1 MSITSP
7 IPVLR
12 GDRDSVL
19 RLDGEALV
27 LSRPHERLRIPL
39 AAVRQVRAEGR
50 SVTVELAA
58 GAPPAVH
65 RIAGVSGAAAA
76 VFAAAVTAAL
86 PEHPD
91 EEAVVV
97 TSAVAETRPQR
108 RIRLL
113 KRWALVFGLVVTAVA
128 AATGIATGGL
138 TGIGLGVMSLL
149 LGALGVAMTAVGL
162 GGLWLAHRQRFLLR
176 HGITVEAER
185 LPDEPWTYAYTDTDG
200 VSRSLWAKSGSATL
214 EVAYAPGDPS
224 EVVVRRSAARTAR
237 ETAFALGMSAC
248 GLAALGGVGVLL
260 VGSLQGVYVGG

>member
-12 GDRDSVL
+12 GSQGAVL

-27 LSRPHERLRIPL
+27 LTRPHAQLRIPL
-39 AAVRQVRAEGR
+39 AAVRRVRAEDR
-50 SVTVELAA
+50 SVSVELAA
-58 GAPPAVH
+58 GAAVH
-65 RIAGVSGAAAA
+65 RVAGVSSAAAA

-97 TSAVAETRPQR
+97 TSTVAETRPQR

-113 KRWALVFGLVVTAVA
+113 KRWALVLGLVVTAVS

-138 TGIGLGVMSLL
+138 TGIVLGVMSLL
-149 LGALGVAMTAVGL
+149 CGALGVAMTAVGL
-162 GGLWLAHRQRFLLR
+162 GGLWLAHRQRYLLR

-185 LPDEPWTYAYTDTDG
+185 LPDQPWTYAYTDTDG
-200 VSRSLWAKSGSATL
+200 VSRSLWAKSASATL

-224 EVVVRRSAARTAR
+224 EVVVRRSGARTAR
-237 ETAFALGMSAC
+237 EAAFALGLSAC
-248 GLAALGGVGVLL
+248 GLAALGGVVVLL
-260 VGSLQGVYVGG
+260 VGSLQGVYVGV